1 MGRPL
6 RQDTIEAMGLVAS
19 GKTLSKQVG
28 YNKYKV
34 KDSEDE
40 IVMLAETE
48 NLDSGEVVLS
58 LTDGVKSKP
67 VLKIMKHLFQTSDEA
82 YVYELNAEGKPVFEK
97 EGVSISVSSAVES
110 KPSAEPKVLAEPK
123 SKSKSKSEP
132 KSEPEP
138 KVLAEPST
146 EADSE

>member
-28 YNKYKV
+28 YNKYRV

-97 EGVSISVSSAVES
+97 EGVSISVSSAVEP
-110 KPSAEPKVLAEPK
+110 KPSAEPK
-123 SKSKSKSEP
+123 SKSKSKS
-132 KSEPEP
+132 KSEPESE
-138 KVLAEPST
+138 VLAEPST

>member
-1 MGRPL
+1 MG
-6 RQDTIEAMGLVAS
+6 A
-19 GKTLSKQVG
+19 LSYLDSNTG
-28 YNKYKV
+28 KYKLV
-34 KDSEDE
+34 PVGGGAGGSNIYSEDE

-82 YVYELNAEGKPVFEK
+82 YVYELDAEGKPVFEK

-123 SKSKSKSEP
+123 SKSKSKSKSEP
-132 KSEPEP
+132 KSE
-138 KVLAEPST
+138 VLDEPST

>member
-97 EGVSISVSSAVES
+97 EGQSHDWRCRDLRLPHVLQSGSEAGPFRGS
-110 KPSAEPKVLAEPK
+110 K
-123 SKSKSKSEP
+123 
-132 KSEPEP
+132 
-138 KVLAEPST
+138 
-146 EADSE
+146 

>member
-28 YNKYKV
+28 YNKYRV

-58 LTDGVKSKP
+58 LTDGVKAKP

-82 YVYELNAEGKPVFEK
+82 YVYELDAEGKPVFEK
-97 EGVSISVSSAVES
+97 KGVSISVSSAVES
-110 KPSAEPKVLAEPK
+110 KPSAEPK

-132 KSEPEP
+132 KSEPESE
-138 KVLAEPST
+138 VLAEPST
-146 EADSE
+146 EADSK

>member
-19 GKTLSKQVG
+19 GKTLSKHVG

-97 EGVSISVSSAVES
+97 KGVSISVSSAVES
-110 KPSAEPKVLAEPK
+110 KPSAEPKVLAEP
-123 SKSKSKSEP
+123 
-132 KSEPEP
+132 
-138 KVLAEPST
+138 ST
-146 EADSE
+146 EADSK

>member
-19 GKTLSKQVG
+19 GKTLSQQVR
-28 YNKYKV
+28 YNTSRV

-58 LTDGVKSKP
+58 LTDGVKSNP
-67 VLKIMKHLFQTSDEA
+67 VLKIMKNLFFTFEKA
-82 YVYELNAEGKPVFEK
+82 YVYE
-97 EGVSISVSSAVES
+97 
-110 KPSAEPKVLAEPK
+110 
-123 SKSKSKSEP
+123 
-132 KSEPEP
+132 
-138 KVLAEPST
+138 
-146 EADSE
+146 

>member
-6 RQDTIEAMGLVAS
+6 RKDTIEAMGLVAS

-28 YNKYKV
+28 YNKYRV

-67 VLKIMKHLFQTSDEA
+67 VLKIMKNLFQTSDEA
-82 YVYELNAEGKPVFEK
+82 YVYELDAEGKPVFEK
-97 EGVSISVSSAVES
+97 EGVSISASSAVES
-110 KPSAEPKVLAEPK
+110 KPSAEPK

-132 KSEPEP
+132 KSEPESE
-138 KVLAEPST
+138 VLDEPST

>member
-28 YNKYKV
+28 YNKYRV

-58 LTDGVKSKP
+58 LTDGAKSKP

-97 EGVSISVSSAVES
+97 EGVSISVSSAVEP
-110 KPSAEPKVLAEPK
+110 KPSAEPK
-123 SKSKSKSEP
+123 SKSKSKS
-132 KSEPEP
+132 KSEPESE
-138 KVLAEPST
+138 VLAEPST